1 MRGVRS
7 VLAVAVLATV
17 LLVAGC
23 SSAPSTPAGGS
34 SSGSGATGGTASAPS
49 AVSVSLMNSAFDPAD
64 ITVAV
69 GGTVTFTN
77 NDAVDHTVTGDAFDS
92 GVVSPGKSFSQKFP
106 TAGTFPIRCKI
117 HPMMAGSV
125 TVK

>member
-1 MRGVRS
+1 MRGIRNVLLLTALVS
-7 VLAVAVLATV
+7 VLF
-17 LLVAGC
+17 VAGC
-23 SSAPSTPAGGS
+23 ASTATTPATSGS
-34 SSGSGATGGTASAPS
+34 AGSGASAVPA
-49 AVSVSLMNSAFDPAD
+49 AVSVSMINATFDPSD

-77 NDAVDHTVTGDAFDS
+77 NDSVDHTVTGDAFDS
-92 GVVSPGKSFSQKFP
+92 GVVAPGKSFSQKFP

-117 HPMMAGSV
+117 HATMTGTV